1 MDRRQFITLAGG
13 AAVAASSSIRA
24 FAQSAS
30 GTVTYGQSTAV
41 LTLDSA
47 SGAFTGYPA
56 GYEAAL
62 CIYDRLLDF
71 DADMKIVPQ
80 LATSY
85 EMSPDLK
92 SMTLKL
98 RPGVVFHDGTP
109 CNAAAVKFSIE
120 RMMDKKRNTTNRP
133 LWDPLAAVET
143 PDASTVILRTAEPF
157 AALPNSLAHG
167 SGAIVSPTNVEKL
180 GETGVVQKPVG
191 AGPYMLESFN
201 PGQELV
207 LKAFDKYWGG
217 KQGAD
222 RLVFRSIPEAAT
234 RISALRTGAV
244 DVIDAV
250 PVQLV
255 QSLSQDPNVQILRKA
270 GLRPFGVAFN
280 FVQERL
286 QDRRVRQALNLAVP
300 VEAIAQR
307 VFFGYAK
314 APDSPLAFDTAGHKT
329 VGKTT
334 FDQAKAKALLAEA
347 GYQPG
352 ASGVLAKDGRPLA
365 LTLIVSDGL
374 FPGDIAVSEIVV
386 ASLKQVGVD
395 VSIQKIERGAYF
407 DVLRQDR
414 SKATWDMAY
423 FGFNPSNAA
432 GLYHM
437 ESLFKSNRDDAARPD
452 VWNMGRYRNEKV
464 DAALRE
470 ANTNPDESKR
480 LEALGEAQRLV
491 WEDAPYLWLQVNEN
505 VSAIRKGV
513 GGVELWPIVFTS
525 LRKARPA

>member
-1 MDRRQFITLAGG
+1 M
-13 AAVAASSSIRA
+13 
-24 FAQSAS
+24 
-30 GTVTYGQSTAV
+30 

-85 EMSPDLK
+85 EMSPDLM

-98 RPGVVFHDGTP
+98 RAGVVFHDGTP
-109 CNAAAVKFSIE
+109 CDAAAVKFNIE

-133 LWDPLAAVET
+133 LWDPLTAVES
-143 PDASTVILRTAEPF
+143 PDPATIVLRTSAPF

-167 SGAIVSPTNVEKL
+167 SGAIVSPANIAKL
-180 GETGVVQKPVG
+180 GEAGVAQNPVG
-191 AGPYMLESFN
+191 AGPYMLESFK

-207 LKAFDKYWGG
+207 LKAFDNYWGG

-255 QSLSQDPNVQILRKA
+255 QSLAQDPGVQILRKA
-270 GLRPFGVAFN
+270 GLRPFGIAFN
-280 FVQERL
+280 FVAESLPGRTGAPGAQSCGAGRD
-286 QDRRVRQALNLAVP
+286 DRRAGFLRIRQGARFAARLRHRRP
-300 VEAIAQR
+300 Q
-307 VFFGYAK
+307 
-314 APDSPLAFDTAGHKT
+314 DSRQGH
-329 VGKTT
+329 

-352 ASGVLAKDGRPLA
+352 GRVAKDGSR
-365 LTLIVSDGL
+365 SDAHRL
-374 FPGDIAVSEIVV
+374 RRAFPGDIAVSEIVV
-386 ASLKQVGVD
+386 ASLKQVGVEVTDPEDRARRLFRRAPAGPVEGD
-395 VSIQKIERGAYF
+395 VGPGIVRLQSVERLGPLPPGVA
-407 DVLRQDR
+407 VQVEHRRRRASRRLEH
-414 SKATWDMAY
+414 
-423 FGFNPSNAA
+423 G
-432 GLYHM
+432 
-437 ESLFKSNRDDAARPD
+437 SLSQRE
-452 VWNMGRYRNEKV
+452 GRR
-464 DAALRE
+464 ALRE
-470 ANTNPDESKR
+470 ANTNPDEAKR
-480 LEALGEAQRLV
+480 FEALGEAQRLV

-505 VSAIRKGV
+505 VSAMRKGV
-513 GGVELWPIVFTS
+513 TGVELWPIVFTS
-525 LRKARPA
+525 LRNAKPA

>member
-1 MDRRQFITLAGG
+1 MDRRQFIALASG
-13 AAVAASSSIRA
+13 AAVAATGSIRA
-24 FAQSAS
+24 FAQSAA

-85 EMSPDLK
+85 EMSPDLL

-98 RPGVVFHDGTP
+98 RAGVVFHDGTP
-109 CNAAAVKFSIE
+109 CDAAAVKFNIE

-133 LWDPLAAVET
+133 LWDPLTAVES
-143 PDASTVILRTAEPF
+143 PDPATIVLRTSAPF

-167 SGAIVSPTNVEKL
+167 SGAILSPANIAKL
-180 GETGVVQKPVG
+180 GEAGVAQNPVG
-191 AGPYMLESFN
+191 AGPYMLESFK

-217 KQGAD
+217 KKGAD
-222 RLVFRSIPEAAT
+222 RLAFRSIPEAAT

-255 QSLSQDPNVQILRKA
+255 QSLAQDPGVQILRKA
-270 GLRPFGVAFN
+270 GLRPFGIAFN
-280 FVQERL
+280 FVKESL
-286 QDRRVRQALNLAVP
+286 QDVRVRQALNLAVP

-307 VFFGYAK
+307 VFFGFAK
-314 APDSPLAFDTAGHKT
+314 APDSPLAFDTVGHKT
-329 VGKTT
+329 VGKAT
-334 FDQAKAKALLAEA
+334 FDQAKAKSLLAEA

-352 ASGVLAKDGRPLA
+352 GRA
-365 LTLIVSDGL
+365 LSLDAHRL
-374 FPGDIAVSEIVV
+374 RRAFPG
-386 ASLKQVGVD
+386 
-395 VSIQKIERGAYF
+395 RHCR
-407 DVLRQDR
+407 LRDR
-414 SKATWDMAY
+414 RRV
-423 FGFNPSNAA
+423 P
-432 GLYHM
+432 
-437 ESLFKSNRDDAARPD
+437 
-452 VWNMGRYRNEKV
+452 
-464 DAALRE
+464 
-470 ANTNPDESKR
+470 
-480 LEALGEAQRLV
+480 
-491 WEDAPYLWLQVNEN
+491 
-505 VSAIRKGV
+505 
-513 GGVELWPIVFTS
+513 
-525 LRKARPA
+525 

>member
-1 MDRRQFITLAGG
+1 MDRRQFMALAGG
-13 AAVAASSSIRA
+13 AAVATSGSFRVLAQASA
-24 FAQSAS
+24 

-98 RPGVVFHDGTP
+98 RQGVVFHDGTP
-109 CNAAAVKFSIE
+109 CDAAAVKFSIE

-133 LWDPLAAVET
+133 LWDPLVALET
-143 PDASTVILRTAEPF
+143 PDESTIVLRTADPF

-167 SGAIVSPTNVEKL
+167 SGAIVSPANVAKH
-180 GETGVVQKPVG
+180 GETGVVQNPVG
-191 AGPYMLESFN
+191 AGPYMVESFK

-217 KQGAD
+217 KQGAE

-255 QSLSQDPNVQILRKA
+255 QSISQDPNVQVLRKP
-270 GLRPFGVAFN
+270 GLRPFGIAFN
-280 FVQERL
+280 FVKEPL
-286 QDRRVRQALNLAVP
+286 QDHRLRQALNLAVP
-300 VEAIAQR
+300 VDAIAQR
-307 VFFGYAK
+307 VFFGFAK
-314 APDSPLAFDTAGHKT
+314 APDSPLAFDTAGHKS
-329 VGKTT
+329 VGKAAY
-334 FDQAKAKALLAEA
+334 DQARAKALLTEA

-352 ASGVLAKDGRPLA
+352 AGGVLAKDGRPLA

-395 VSIQKIERGAYF
+395 VAIQKIERGAYF

-414 SKATWDMAY
+414 SKATWDLAY

-452 VWNMGRYRNEKV
+452 VWNFGRYRNEKV

-505 VSAIRKGV
+505 VSAMRKGV
-513 GGVELWPIVFTS
+513 SGVELWPIVFTS
-525 LRKARPA
+525 LRKARVA

>member
-1 MDRRQFITLAGG
+1 VDRRQFIVLAGG
-13 AAVAASSSIRA
+13 LAAASSSVRA
-24 FAQSAS
+24 IAQSTP
-30 GTVTYGQSTAV
+30 GTVTFGQSTPV

-56 GYEAAL
+56 GYEASL

-98 RPGVVFHDGTP
+98 RPGVVFQDGTP
-109 CNAAAVKFSIE
+109 CDAAAVKFSIE

-133 LWDPLAAVET
+133 LWDPIVAVET
-143 PDASTVILRTAEPF
+143 PDDATVILRTAEPF

-167 SGAIVSPTNVEKL
+167 SGAIVSPTNVQKL

-222 RLVFRSIPEAAT
+222 RLVFRSIPEAST

-255 QSLSQDPNVQILRKA
+255 QNLTQDANVQILRKA

-280 FVQERL
+280 FVQDRL
-286 QDRRVRQALNLAVP
+286 QDVKVRQALNLAVP

-307 VFFGYAK
+307 IFFGFAK
-314 APDSPLAFDTAGHKT
+314 APDSPLAFDTVGHKT
-329 VGKTT
+329 VGKATY
-334 FDQAKAKALLAEA
+334 DQAKAKSLLAEA
-347 GYQPG
+347 GYKPG
-352 ASGVLAKDGRPLA
+352 AGGIVAKDGKPLA

-374 FPGDIAVSEIVV
+374 FPGDIAVSEIVT

-395 VSIQKIERGAYF
+395 VTIQKIERGAYF
-407 DVLRQDR
+407 DTLRQDR

-452 VWNMGRYRNEKV
+452 VWNVGRYRNDKV
-464 DAALRE
+464 DAALKE
-470 ANTNPDESKR
+470 ANTNPDEAKR

-491 WEDAPYLWLQVNEN
+491 WDDAPYLWLQVNEN
-505 VSAIRKGV
+505 VSATRKGIS
-513 GGVELWPIVFTS
+513 GVELWPIVFTS
-525 LRKARPA
+525 LRKAKST

>member
-1 MDRRQFITLAGG
+1 MALAGG
-13 AAVAASSSIRA
+13 AAFTASGSLRA
-24 FAQSAS
+24 LAQSAA
-30 GTVTYGQSTAV
+30 GTITFGQSTAV

-47 SGAFTGYPA
+47 SGAFSGYPS

-109 CNAAAVKFSIE
+109 CDAAAVKFSIE

-133 LWDPLAAVET
+133 LWDPIAAVET
-143 PDASTVILRTAEPF
+143 PDASTVVLRTAEPF

-167 SGAIVSPTNVEKL
+167 SGAIVSPANVEKL
-180 GETGVVQKPVG
+180 GEAGVVQKPVG
-191 AGPYMLESFN
+191 AGPYMLESFA

-217 KQGAD
+217 KPGAE
-222 RLVFRSIPEAAT
+222 RLVFRAIPEAAT

-255 QSLSQDPNVQILRKA
+255 QSLTQDPNVQVLRKA
-270 GLRPFGVAFN
+270 GLRPFGIAFN

-300 VEAIAQR
+300 VETIAQR
-307 VFFGYAK
+307 VFFGFAK
-314 APDSPLAFDTAGHKT
+314 APDSPLAFDTVGHKT
-329 VGKTT
+329 VGKTV
-334 FDQAKAKALLAEA
+334 FDQARAKALLAEA

-352 ASGVLAKDGRPLA
+352 AGGVLAKDGKPLG

-395 VSIQKIERGAYF
+395 VTIQKIERGAYF

-414 SKATWDMAY
+414 SKATWDLAY

-452 VWNMGRYRNEKV
+452 VWNMGRYRSDKV
-464 DAALRE
+464 DAALRD
-470 ANTNPDESKR
+470 ANTNPDAGKR

-505 VSAIRKGV
+505 VSATRKGI
-513 GGVELWPIVFTS
+513 GEVELWPIVFTS
-525 LRKARPA
+525 LRKAKRA

>member
-1 MDRRQFITLAGG
+1 M
-13 AAVAASSSIRA
+13 
-24 FAQSAS
+24 AQATP
-30 GTVTYGQSTAV
+30 GTVTFGQSTAV

-80 LATSY
+80 LATFY

-98 RPGVVFHDGTP
+98 RPGVVFHDGTT
-109 CNAAAVKFSIE
+109 CDAAAVKFSLE

-133 LWDPLAAVET
+133 LWDPLTAVET
-143 PDASTVILRTAEPF
+143 PDAQTVVLRTAEPF

-167 SGAIVSPTNVEKL
+167 SGAIVSPANVAKH
-180 GETGVVQKPVG
+180 GESGVVQNPVG
-191 AGPYMLESFN
+191 AGPYMLESFK

-286 QDRRVRQALNLAVP
+286 QDRRVRHALNLAVP
-300 VEAIAQR
+300 VDAIAQR
-307 VFFGYAK
+307 VFFGFAK
-314 APDSPLAFDTAGHKT
+314 APDSPLAFDTVGHKT
-329 VGKTT
+329 VGKAT

-352 ASGVLAKDGRPLA
+352 PGGTVAKDGKPLS
-365 LTLIVSDGL
+365 LTMIVSDGL
-374 FPGDIAVSEIVV
+374 FPGDLAVSEIVV
-386 ASLKQVGVD
+386 ASLKQIGVEAA
-395 VSIQKIERGAYF
+395 IQKIERGAYF
-407 DVLRQDR
+407 DTLRQDR
-414 SKATWDMAY
+414 SKATWDLAY

-452 VWNMGRYRNEKV
+452 VWNFGRYRNEKV

-470 ANTNPDESKR
+470 ANTNPDPGKR
-480 LEALGEAQRLV
+480 MEALGEAQQLV
-491 WEDAPYLWLQVNEN
+491 WDDAPYLWLQVNEN

-513 GGVELWPIVFTS
+513 TGVELWPIVFTS
-525 LRKARPA
+525 LRKAKTA